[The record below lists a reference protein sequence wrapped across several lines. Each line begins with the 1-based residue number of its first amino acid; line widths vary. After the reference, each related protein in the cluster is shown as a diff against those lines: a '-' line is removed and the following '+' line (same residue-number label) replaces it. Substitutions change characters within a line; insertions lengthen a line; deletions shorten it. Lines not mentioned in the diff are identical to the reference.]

1 MTIGSST
8 MNCSAYFSVVDLPIL
23 AAAVVFI
30 VVMFSGANLL
40 NDPDTYWHLATGEWI
55 LANGFPHSDPFSST
69 YAGEP
74 WIAKEWLSQIIY
86 ALVYRL
92 GGWTAIA
99 VLAAASFAVS
109 FAVLARALQRNLALI
124 PVVVCLS
131 VAFVLAAPHAL
142 ARPHLL
148 AMPVMIAWVAGL
160 VHSLDRNRAPPFA
173 LLPLMVL
180 WANLHG
186 SFLLGVLLVGA
197 AGLEAVASAE
207 RPRRVRAFIAWG
219 LFGLATLAAACLTPY
234 GPGTALAALDVLRL
248 GDLLSVVIEFRP
260 PDFSQPSALEVVL
273 LASVGFAAWFGVKLP
288 AVRILVLL
296 GLIHL
301 SLSGVRYA
309 ETLGLLAPLYLAAPL
324 TRQFTRLR
332 IDDVAGQPHILSGVM
347 ATVLVIASTIAF
359 ANSRPSPDLEITP
372 AAAVEALRSSYA
384 GPILNDY
391 QFGGYLI
398 FEGIA
403 PFVDGRAELYG
414 SPFLLG
420 FRQAVTL
427 ANPPALEELL
437 ASHRIGA
444 TLLSPTTPAVA
455 WLDRDPDWKRLYAD
469 DIAVVHMRKDETTTR

>member
-1 MTIGSST
+1 
-8 MNCSAYFSVVDLPIL
+8 MNRPAYFSEADLPVL
-23 AAAVVFI
+23 AATIVFF
-30 VVMFSGANLL
+30 VVMFVGANLL

-55 LANGFPHSDPFSST
+55 LAHGFPHTDPFSST

-86 ALVYRL
+86 AVVYRL
-92 GGWTAIA
+92 GGWTAAA
-99 VLAAASFAVS
+99 VLAAASFALS
-109 FAVLARALQRNLALI
+109 FAILARALQRNLAPI

-142 ARPHLL
+142 ARPHML

-186 SFLLGVLLVGA
+186 SFLLGVLLVCA
-197 AGLEAVASAE
+197 AGLEAVVSAE
-207 RPRRVRAFIAWG
+207 RPRRVRTFVTWG

-260 PDFSQPSALEVVL
+260 PDFSQPGALEVAL
-273 LASVGFAAWFGVKLP
+273 LASVGFAFWLGVKLP

-309 ETLGLLAPLYLAAPL
+309 ETLGLLAPLYLASPL
-324 TRQFTRLR
+324 ARQFTRLR
-332 IDDVAGQPHILSGVM
+332 IDDVAGRPHVLSGII
-347 ATVLVIASTIAF
+347 ATVLVTAAAIAF

-372 AAAVEALRSSYA
+372 VAAVEALRSSYA

-398 FEGIA
+398 FTGIA

-414 SPFLLG
+414 SPFLLR

-437 ASHRIGA
+437 SDHRIGA
-444 TLLSPTTPAVA
+444 TLLAPTTPAVA
-455 WLDRDPDWKRLYAD
+455 WLDRDPNWKRLYAD
-469 DIAVVHMRKDETTTR
+469 DIAVVHTRIEATPARQ

>member
-1 MTIGSST
+1 
-8 MNCSAYFSVVDLPIL
+8 MNRPAYFSEADLPVL
-23 AAAVVFI
+23 AAAVVFV
-30 VVMFSGANLL
+30 VVMFAGANLL

-55 LANGFPHSDPFSST
+55 LANGFPHADPFSST

-74 WIAKEWLSQIIY
+74 WIAKEWLSQFLY
-86 ALVYRL
+86 AMVYRL
-92 GGWTAIA
+92 GGWAAIA
-99 VLAAASFAVS
+99 VLAAASFAMS
-109 FAVLARALQRNLALI
+109 FALLARALQRNLAPI
-124 PVVVCLS
+124 PVLVCLS
-131 VAFVLAAPHAL
+131 VAFALAAPHAL

-160 VHSLDRNRAPPFA
+160 AHSLDRNRAPPFA

-186 SFLLGVLLVGA
+186 SFLLGVLLVCA
-197 AGLEAVASAE
+197 AGLEAVVSAE
-207 RPRRVRAFIAWG
+207 RTLRVRAFVAWG

-234 GPGTALAALDVLRL
+234 GPGTALAALDVLQL
-248 GDLLSVVIEFRP
+248 GELLSFVIEFRP

-273 LASVGFAAWFGVKLP
+273 LASVGFASWFGVKLP

-332 IDDVAGQPHILSGVM
+332 TDDVAGRPHVLSGIM
-347 ATVLVIASTIAF
+347 ATVLVTAATIAF
-359 ANSRPSPDLEITP
+359 ANSRPSPDPGITP

-391 QFGGYLI
+391 EFGGYMI
-398 FEGIA
+398 FTGIA

-414 SPFLLG
+414 SPFVLR

-437 ASHRIGA
+437 ADHRIGA

-455 WLDRDPDWKRLYAD
+455 WLDRDPNWKRLYSD
-469 DIAVVHMRKDETTTR
+469 DIAVVHTRLEEPPTRQ